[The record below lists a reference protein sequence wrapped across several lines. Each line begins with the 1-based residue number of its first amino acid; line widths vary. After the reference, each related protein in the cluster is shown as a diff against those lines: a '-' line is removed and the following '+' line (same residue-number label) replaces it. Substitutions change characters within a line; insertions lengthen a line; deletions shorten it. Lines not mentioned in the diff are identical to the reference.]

1 MNAPLWVVLAIS
13 ATTDFLIA
21 GGGTLMGAIVES
33 GSKAMPSG
41 IVILVACLAGLV
53 AAAKEVR
60 MNLKLPE
67 VPKSEV
73 GKP

>member
-1 MNAPLWVVLAIS
+1 MSASPWIIMAIS
-13 ATTDFLIA
+13 AFTDFLIA
-21 GGGTLMGAIVES
+21 GGGTLMGGILE
-33 GSKAMPSG
+33 SKAMPSG
-41 IVILVACLAGLV
+41 LVILVACLAGLV

-67 VPKSEV
+67 VPKPEV

>member
-21 GGGTLMGAIVES
+21 GGGTLMGGILE
-33 GSKAMPSG
+33 SKAMPSG
-41 IVILVACLAGLV
+41 IVVLVACLAGLV

>member
-1 MNAPLWVVLAIS
+1 MNASPWVIIGIS
-13 ATTDFLIA
+13 AVTDFLIA
-21 GGGTLMGAIVES
+21 GGGTLMGGILE
-33 GSKAMPSG
+33 SKAMPSG

>member
-1 MNAPLWVVLAIS
+1 MNAPVWVVLAIS

-60 MNLKLPE
+60 MSLKLPE
-67 VPKSEV
+67 VPKPV
-73 GKP
+73 TP